1 MKRAWKWGNEE
12 APESDSAFDRM
23 PAHDVSINSHR
34 LYTFLLLFTS
44 LSFVTDYRI
53 MQNISCNL
61 SRIIHACFSSVPFL
75 LCSLSSLPL
84 SLSFSLPLS
93 LSFHSILTKYRYIE
107 CKVQIRLEKS
117 VFSSFFRFVKFEIF
131 QIQNL
136 SFYLFFSFY
145 ILFQLPGCQEFY
157 YLYFNIYILMINF
170 IF

>member
-1 MKRAWKWGNEE
+1 MR
-12 APESDSAFDRM
+12 
-23 PAHDVSINSHR
+23 V
-34 LYTFLLLFTS
+34 
-44 LSFVTDYRI
+44 
-53 MQNISCNL
+53 
-61 SRIIHACFSSVPFL
+61 FSSVPFL

-136 SFYLFFSFY
+136 SYLFFSFY

-170 IF
+170 IFKKIDKNCNHSQFRCFFFSLFLWR